1 MVSNCY
7 ICEIESNNIEVV
19 EFPHIAPN
27 IQFSA
32 NDSIPN
38 NMKFTIETSLSRER
52 VVKIIQDNT
61 QAPIVSTLQN
71 YKYFVRIW
79 RSKASNQKTWTPQ
92 QEDKYFEGSV
102 EEDSFKISRHI
113 IGRGGAFIPII
124 TGKIV
129 EGNHSCS
136 RIEISMGIR
145 DFVILFLFGWTLF
158 VFLHAILM
166 YKLIEGPGFTHLI
179 PDAIMLTVPFWAYVC
194 YRYEVRKAKRKLNE
208 MLGSCDL

>member
-1 MVSNCY
+1 M
-7 ICEIESNNIEVV
+7 
-19 EFPHIAPN
+19 
-27 IQFSA
+27 
-32 NDSIPN
+32 
-38 NMKFTIETSLSRER
+38 
-52 VVKIIQDNT
+52 QDNT

-71 YKYFVRIW
+71 YKYFVGIW

-113 IGRGGAFIPII
+113 IGRGGAFMADMNPILRNI
-124 TGKIV
+124 Y
-129 EGNHSCS
+129 EQPA
-136 RIEISMGIR
+136 E
-145 DFVILFLFGWTLF
+145 L
-158 VFLHAILM
+158 
-166 YKLIEGPGFTHLI
+166 THLI